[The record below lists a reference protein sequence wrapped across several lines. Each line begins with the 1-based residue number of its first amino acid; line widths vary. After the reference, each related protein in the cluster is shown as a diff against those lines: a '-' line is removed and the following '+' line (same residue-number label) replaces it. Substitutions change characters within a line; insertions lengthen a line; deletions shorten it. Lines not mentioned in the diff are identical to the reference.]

1 MEAKLRAEA
10 ARAGARRFPI
20 VPASF
25 FGMVLGL
32 LGLAA
37 AWKAAA
43 GMWQVSEVLAAALTL
58 AGTIVWAA
66 VLLLFL
72 AKWVLS
78 PEAARSEAR
87 DPIQCCFIGLAGVAT
102 NLVSIAVLPQSRAA
116 GFALFALGTLFTISF
131 AAWKTGGLWQGGRD
145 ASTNSP
151 VLYLPT
157 VAGGFVAAT
166 AAAAQGFPMLSQ
178 LAFGAGFF
186 SWLAI
191 ESVLLN
197 RLYTGGVLALPLR
210 PTLGI
215 QLAPPAVG
223 AVAVLSAF
231 GDGARPMAAA
241 MLGYALL
248 QALVLLRL
256 LPWIAHQTFVT
267 GYWGFAF
274 GATALGTVTIRLAEN
289 AGDQAFN
296 LLAGLTF
303 GAANLVVAAL
313 IIGTAR
319 LALQGRLLE
328 SLATRS
334 GLDAVEH

>member
-1 MEAKLRAEA
+1 MRDIKMGPRAKAFVL
-10 ARAGARRFPI
+10 

-37 AWKAAA
+37 AWQAATRI
-43 GMWQVSEVLAAALTL
+43 WQLSTVPAEALTL

-66 VLLLFL
+66 VMVLYS
-72 AKWVLS
+72 AKWALA
-78 PEAARSEAR
+78 PEAARAEAQ

-102 NLVSIAVLPQSRAA
+102 NLVSIVALPHSRSAA
-116 GFALFALGTLFTISF
+116 LALFAVGTAITVAF
-131 AAWKTGGLWQGGRD
+131 AVWRTGGLWQGGREPA
-145 ASTNSP
+145 ASTP

-166 AAAAQGFPMLSQ
+166 AASANGFPVIAQ
-178 LAFGAGFF
+178 LAFGAGFL

-197 RLYTGGVLALPLR
+197 RFYTGPALLLPLR

-223 AVAVLSAF
+223 SVAALTVF
-231 GDGARPMAAA
+231 GEDAHPIATA

-248 QALVLLRL
+248 QGFVLLRL
-256 LPWIAHQTFVT
+256 LPWIARQPFVP

-274 GATALGTVTIRLAEN
+274 GTTALGTVTLRLAHTVDDR
-289 AGDQAFN
+289 GLI
-296 LLAGLTF
+296 LLASLSF
-303 GAANLVVAAL
+303 GAANVVVAAL
-313 IIGTAR
+313 MIGTAR
-319 LALQGRLLE
+319 LAWQGRLI
-328 SLATRS
+328 
-334 GLDAVEH
+334 